1 MNTIESITRGLNQS
15 AEMLKNT
22 VADFT
27 DAELL
32 TRPCPGANH
41 PLWQLGH
48 LCVAETNL
56 VNGVNP
62 GAVPELPAGFAARFE
77 NKKTNHIDD
86 PAQLATKQQ
95 VMDLF
100 TKIRA
105 ATIASLGKLSEAD
118 LDAPA
123 PEKFR
128 ARLPKVGDVYA
139 LNIAHV
145 MMHLG
150 QIQVARRKLNKP
162 ILM

>member
-1 MNTIESITRGLNQS
+1 
-15 AEMLKNT
+15 MLKST

-27 DAELL
+27 DGELL

-56 VNGVNP
+56 VNTVKP
-62 GAVPELPAGFAARFE
+62 GSIPELPAGFAARFE
-77 NKKTNHIDD
+77 NKKTNHVDD

-105 ATIASLGKLSEAD
+105 ATIASLAKLSEAD
-118 LDAPA
+118 LDAPS

-128 ARLPKVGDVYA
+128 ARLPKVGDVYG
-139 LNIAHV
+139 LNIGHV

-150 QIQVARRKLNKP
+150 QIQVARRKLGKP
-162 ILM
+162 ILF